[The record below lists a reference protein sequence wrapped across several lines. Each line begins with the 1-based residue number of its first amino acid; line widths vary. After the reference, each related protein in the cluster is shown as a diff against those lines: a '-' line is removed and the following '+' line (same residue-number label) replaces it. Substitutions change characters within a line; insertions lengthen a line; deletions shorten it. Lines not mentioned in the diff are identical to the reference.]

1 MKAPDIFI
9 IIPCTEGYTH
19 YIRPYDIIN
28 MCETPK
34 GVSVRFKLTVEVAY
48 LTTLLTAQEI
58 HERIIQLEEDNFKY
72 TFGEK
77 NASN

>member
-1 MKAPDIFI
+1 MGEPAIFI

-28 MCETPK
+28 MCETPE
-34 GVSVRFKLTVEVAY
+34 GVSVRFKLSGEVAY

-58 HERIIQLEEDNFKY
+58 HEKIIELEEANFKY
-72 TFGEK
+72 TFGE
-77 NASN
+77 